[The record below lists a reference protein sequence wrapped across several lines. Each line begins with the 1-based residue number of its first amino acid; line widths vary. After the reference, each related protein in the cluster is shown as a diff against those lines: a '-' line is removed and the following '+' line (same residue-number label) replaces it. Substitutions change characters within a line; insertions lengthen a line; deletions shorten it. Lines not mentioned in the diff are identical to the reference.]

1 MKMGKNYL
9 QFCVDCQNS
18 DVYLMMGVSTGVERT
33 SVVER
38 GPRLS
43 TDAHGTRQ

>member
-1 MKMGKNYL
+1 MKMDKNHL
-9 QFCVDCQNS
+9 QFCADCQNL
-18 DVYLMMGVSTGVERT
+18 DVYLKMEVSTGVERT
-33 SVVER
+33 SVVKR

>member
-1 MKMGKNYL
+1 MKMGKNHL
-9 QFCVDCQNS
+9 QFCVDCQNL
-18 DVYLMMGVSTGVERT
+18 DVYLMRGVSTGVERA
-33 SVVER
+33 SVVKR